1 MYTVFLYWA
10 SPLQAKKVKLACL
23 KGLTHEIGFK
33 ILTKVFRTRLKVR
46 DAAGFFFI
54 FKGLPMI
61 L

>member
-46 DAAGFFFI
+46 DAAGFI
-54 FKGLPMI
+54 FYF
-61 L
+61 